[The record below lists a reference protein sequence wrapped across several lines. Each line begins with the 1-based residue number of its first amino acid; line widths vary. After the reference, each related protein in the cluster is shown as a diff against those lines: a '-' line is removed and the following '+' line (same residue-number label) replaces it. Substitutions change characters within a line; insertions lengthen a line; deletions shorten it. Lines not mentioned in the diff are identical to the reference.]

1 MLMTYKAIL
10 RGNRL
15 EWSETAPKQLTEN
28 KPVSVVTVLDETT
41 LAKEKALQGKKMAL
55 ALEALSKL
63 SPVSITDPAV
73 WERAQRQER
82 KLPQRA

>member
-1 MLMTYKAIL
+1 MTYKAIL

-28 KPVSVVTVLDETT
+28 KPVSVYVTVLDETT

-63 SPVSITDPAV
+63 SPVSITDPAA